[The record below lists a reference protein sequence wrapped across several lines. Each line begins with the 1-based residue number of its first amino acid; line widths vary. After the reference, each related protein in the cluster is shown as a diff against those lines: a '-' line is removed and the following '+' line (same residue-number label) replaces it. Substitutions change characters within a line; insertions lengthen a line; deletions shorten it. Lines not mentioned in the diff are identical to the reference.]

1 MARATWAHTGRVS
14 ALDSGMARRWAGPG
28 RRAAR
33 SDVVR
38 LTGRGSWALAGA
50 ELRIHSDLCGS
61 FDLC

>member
-1 MARATWAHTGRVS
+1 MLPGHTRAGLVPWT
-14 ALDSGMARRWAGPG
+14 GPG

-38 LTGRGSWALAGA
+38 LTGGGSWALAGA